1 MFVPHFLQVG
11 DFDEAEFGVQGDA
24 PRLIGINATEDR
36 VMADFFGEREEFAE
50 KKGAKAFALMFMVQ
64 IHRVLHAVAV
74 GLARMKAAERAP
86 ADDDSTL
93 LGHDYRM
100 LRAVRVKPV
109 PPFLGSAGHGLIGAG
124 AVLHVVVV
132 NGVDG
137 REVGERGGAE
147 SGGHEGEVVCSWWK
161 GSAQMTNVEIRM
173 TNAESWCLRALF
185 SNLDSGAGNLHS
197 RGPQVKFTNH
207 LTNTFIMAIKVGVI
221 GAGGMLQYHAAGFR
235 QAGAEIVAVADA
247 APGAAAKAAEKY
259 GIAKSYESVE
269 AMLKGSPEIKA
280 VSVIV
285 PNKFHKPLT
294 IQCLKAGKHVFSE
307 KPPALN
313 AKEVKEI
320 IVAAKKAGKKVLF
333 NFNNRA
339 RPESQA
345 MMKYINDGVVGK
357 INSAQAKWIR
367 RTGIP
372 GFGGWFTTK
381 DLSGGGPLIDLL
393 HMVDLAMYFMGYPEP
408 AHVLG
413 QTFSDF
419 IQDKQFKGPWGIPDR
434 VGGTTDVENAA
445 HGFVTFKTGQVL
457 SLQVSW
463 AEMVKREEVS
473 VVFQGTKAG
482 GKVERLFGIDG
493 LDNTAIDTCE
503 LYVQENGNSVNRSI
517 VTPACE
523 DMGRIGSA
531 ANFIEAIEGK
541 ATALNTPEQALRL
554 MQVIDAIYASAKTKK
569 PVSI

>member
-1 MFVPHFLQVG
+1 
-11 DFDEAEFGVQGDA
+11 
-24 PRLIGINATEDR
+24 
-36 VMADFFGEREEFAE
+36 
-50 KKGAKAFALMFMVQ
+50 
-64 IHRVLHAVAV
+64 
-74 GLARMKAAERAP
+74 
-86 ADDDSTL
+86 
-93 LGHDYRM
+93 
-100 LRAVRVKPV
+100 
-109 PPFLGSAGHGLIGAG
+109 
-124 AVLHVVVV
+124 
-132 NGVDG
+132 
-137 REVGERGGAE
+137 
-147 SGGHEGEVVCSWWK
+147 
-161 GSAQMTNVEIRM
+161 
-173 TNAESWCLRALF
+173 
-185 SNLDSGAGNLHS
+185 
-197 RGPQVKFTNH
+197 
-207 LTNTFIMAIKVGVI
+207 MAIKVGII

-247 APGAAAKAAEKY
+247 APGAAARAAEKY
-259 GIAKSYESVE
+259 GIAKSYQSVS

-294 IQCLKAGKHVFSE
+294 IQCLQAGKHVFSE
-307 KPPALN
+307 KPPAMN

-320 IVAAKKAGKKVLF
+320 IAAAKKAKKKVLF

-345 MMKYINDGVVGK
+345 MMNYINDGVVGK

-381 DLSGGGPLIDLL
+381 ALSGGGPLIDLL

-408 AHVLG
+408 KHVLG

-419 IQDKQFKGPWGIPDR
+419 ITDKQFKGPWGIPDR
-434 VGGTTDVENAA
+434 VDGTTDVENAA

-517 VTPACE
+517 VTQACE

-531 ANFIEAIEGK
+531 ANFIDAIQGK
-541 ATALNTPEQALRL
+541 AAPLNTPEQALRL
-554 MQVIDAIYASAKTKK
+554 MQVSDAIYASAKSGK